1 MTIVRRILLVALLT
15 TPLQGVAY
23 AERQSSWDG
32 VWTGAVGKIDPSPIS
47 ISIANDKVV
56 SYTIGGAPLDI
67 EYSRVT
73 PTSISFG
80 DHDHYFMK
88 LKRTSDTTA
97 SGRVHGRIGYG
108 LVSLTK
114 Q

>member
-1 MTIVRRILLVALLT
+1 MTITRILFVALLA
-15 TPLQGVAY
+15 TPLLQGVAY
-23 AERQSSWDG
+23 AESQSSWDG
-32 VWTGAVGKIDPSPIS
+32 VWTGAVGRIDPSPIS

-56 SYTIGGAPLDI
+56 SYTVGGAPFDI
-67 EYSRVT
+67 QYSRVT
-73 PTSISFG
+73 PTSVSFG

-88 LKRTSDTTA
+88 LRKTSDATA
-97 SGRVHGRIGYG
+97 SGRVHGRIGTG